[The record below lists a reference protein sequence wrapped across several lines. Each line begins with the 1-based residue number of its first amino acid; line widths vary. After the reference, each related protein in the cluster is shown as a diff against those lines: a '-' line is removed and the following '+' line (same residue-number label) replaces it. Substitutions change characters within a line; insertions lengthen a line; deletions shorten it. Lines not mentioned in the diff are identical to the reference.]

1 MKVALNYIIG
11 IILLVSL
18 ILNCILV
25 YKLKQP
31 SAPEVIEIVK
41 NDTIVVTKND
51 TIFKE
56 RIKYV
61 TTIDTAIIFQHDSII
76 DTIYVTLPDE
86 HKEATFKKSQD
97 SIDLEAKI
105 QYHGYKAEIDSVK
118 FAYQLHYTQEV
129 PKPKQKK
136 IGFVWFIGPSASGGV
151 NFNINNRTFDYGPSL
166 GISIGVGVG
175 GYIETKSK

>member
-1 MKVALNYIIG
+1 MWKKFSIWYTII
-11 IILLVSL
+11 SSAL
-18 ILNCILV
+18 ILVLCIFLF
-25 YKLKQP
+25 KDCS

-105 QYHGYKAEIDSVK
+105 QYHGYKAEIDSVE

-136 IGFVWFIGPSASGGV
+136 FGWCITFGPSLSYDITLDTQNKTWSNGPSAGVSIVIGPS
-151 NFNINNRTFDYGPSL
+151 
-166 GISIGVGVG
+166 
-175 GYIETKSK
+175 YIIK

>member
-61 TTIDTAIIFQHDSII
+61 TTIDTAIIF
-76 DTIYVTLPDE
+76 
-86 HKEATFKKSQD
+86 
-97 SIDLEAKI
+97 
-105 QYHGYKAEIDSVK
+105 
-118 FAYQLHYTQEV
+118 
-129 PKPKQKK
+129 
-136 IGFVWFIGPSASGGV
+136 
-151 NFNINNRTFDYGPSL
+151 
-166 GISIGVGVG
+166 
-175 GYIETKSK
+175 

>member
-1 MKVALNYIIG
+1 MWKKVLNWLIGIALLVALIICGLQFYYIH
-11 IILLVSL
+11 
-18 ILNCILV
+18 N
-25 YKLKQP
+25 Q

-61 TTIDTAIIFQHDSII
+61 TTIDTAIIFQRDSII

-105 QYHGYKAEIDSVK
+105 HYHGYKAEIDTVE
-118 FAYQLHYTQEV
+118 FAYQLHYTYEI
-129 PKPKQKK
+129 PKQKPK
-136 IGFVWFIGPSASGGV
+136 KFGWCITFGPSISYDITLDTQNKTWSHGPAAGFSIVIGPS
-151 NFNINNRTFDYGPSL
+151 
-166 GISIGVGVG
+166 
-175 GYIETKSK
+175 YIIK